1 MGEKEQ
7 IKEKGRW
14 VTEEQQVQD
23 NVREAQGEGFGAVGV
38 LRSSCQKILP
48 YQRCHWS
55 SLSPAAVPCV

>member
-48 YQRCHWS
+48 YQRCH
-55 SLSPAAVPCV
+55 